1 MFLICL
7 PNQILHRVG
16 LADYLFWREISSLGR
31 QQLLIRMLIKVK
43 GSIMCHKLYR
53 SNKYLLW
60 VNFKNRCCSKTSQS
74 SSLKECQL
82 KTINWKRP
90 SKINPNSLS
99 PQPLKETNATSQ
111 TLNQTT
117 KTLPM
122 KAQRKTKPNQ
132 TVLNVEHPQ
141 RPTTSI
147 NLIHRQPKR
156 TQKLKTKMIRQK
168 KKGAS
173 ITTTHTRFRSW
184 KVWTGWVALTRRMK
198 YRSQY
203 GSQPQKS
210 KSFNSSCKR
219 SGR

>member
-7 PNQILHRVG
+7 RNRILHRVG

-31 QQLLIRMLIKVK
+31 QQLPIRMLIKVK
-43 GSIMCHKLYR
+43 GSIMCHRLCR

-60 VNFKNRCCSKTSQS
+60 VNFKNRCCNKTSQS
-74 SSLKECQL
+74 LSLKACQL

-111 TLNQTT
+111 TLNQT
-117 KTLPM
+117 KILPM
-122 KAQRKTKPNQ
+122 KAQKKTKPNQ
-132 TVLNVEHPQ
+132 TVLNAETIQ

-147 NLIHRQPKR
+147 NLILRQPRR

-173 ITTTHTRFRSW
+173 ITMTPTRFRSW

-198 YRSQY
+198 SRSQS